1 MGKLTKKNKAF
12 MLMILGIILLIGG
25 IAVSISLGAKNIDIN
40 TILISILSD
49 GNDINTKII
58 RDVRVPRV
66 LAAALVGGSQS
77 VQKLKV
83 SNIND

>member
-40 TILISILSD
+40 TILRSILSD

-66 LAAALVGGSQS
+66 LAAALVGGF
-77 VQKLKV
+77 
-83 SNIND
+83 

>member
-40 TILISILSD
+40 TILRSILSD
-49 GNDINTKII
+49 GNDINTKISTCCSFSRRIFSCI
-58 RDVRVPRV
+58 R
-66 LAAALVGGSQS
+66 
-77 VQKLKV
+77 
-83 SNIND
+83 SNYARDN

>member
-40 TILISILSD
+40 TIASMAK
-49 GNDINTKII
+49 NVNFNRII
-58 RDVRVPRV
+58 PF
-66 LAAALVGGSQS
+66 
-77 VQKLKV
+77 KEIKNKV
-83 SNIND
+83 I

>member
-40 TILISILSD
+40 TIASMAKNVNFNRIVPFEEIK
-49 GNDINTKII
+49 N
-58 RDVRVPRV
+58 RV
-66 LAAALVGGSQS
+66 
-77 VQKLKV
+77 
-83 SNIND
+83 I